1 MSEQLVADIWSE
13 IKRYVNPH
21 DRAEAADTVLSVMID
36 HDLDAADIRAAFG
49 SDPDMKEALAAHLD
63 DAEDDDYV
71 EDEDFDDEDQ
81 DH

>member
-1 MSEQLVADIWSE
+1 MTEQVVAEIWSE
-13 IKRYVNPH
+13 LKRYINLH

-36 HDLDAADIRAAFG
+36 HDCDAADIRAAFAT
-49 SDPDMKEALAAHLD
+49 DPDIKAALAAHLD

-71 EDEDFDDEDQ
+71 DDEDFDDEDQ